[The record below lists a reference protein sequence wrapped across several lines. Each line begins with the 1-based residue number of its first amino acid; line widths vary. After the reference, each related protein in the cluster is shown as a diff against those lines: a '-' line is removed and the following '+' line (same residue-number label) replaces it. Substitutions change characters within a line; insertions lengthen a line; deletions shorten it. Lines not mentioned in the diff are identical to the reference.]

1 MEDIIEIIFKYG
13 KFIIFVLGVTS
24 IIPIILYIL
33 LVCTGFNSSGIRLDS
48 DASLWMSSIGN
59 VESGSTFSIMQSIST
74 WGIFL
79 FLNPYMLIIECIFSL
94 TLGIFIVYIY
104 DFDIDKIN
112 KNIELLIPYVIKI
125 INSIVSIVIDGFI
138 GFLISIFVIF
148 ILYLLFL
155 MFSKII
161 NYIKKNKNIR
171 LDEETGGQNHNNNNN
186 NDNINMKTPKSI
198 LILLGFIF
206 IIISIIFCIYLGYK
220 YPFEIIKH

>member
-13 KFIIFVLGVTS
+13 KFIIFVIGVTS

-33 LVCTGFNSSGIRLDS
+33 LVCTGFNTSGISIDS

-59 VESGSTFSIMQSIST
+59 VKYGSTFSIIQSIST

-79 FLNPYMLIIECIFSL
+79 FLNPYMLIIECIFAL
-94 TLGIFIVYIY
+94 TLGIFIEYKY

-112 KNIELLIPYVIKI
+112 KNIELLIPYIIKI
-125 INSIVSIVIDGFI
+125 INSLVSIIIDGFI
-138 GFLISIFVIF
+138 GFLISILIIF

-161 NYIKKNKNIR
+161 IYIKNKNIR
-171 LDEETGGQNHNNNNN
+171 LDEESGEQNNN
-186 NDNINMKTPKSI
+186 NDNINVKKSKNDII

-206 IIISIIFCIYLGYK
+206 IIVITIFGIYTGYK
-220 YPFEIIKH
+220 YPFEIIKL

>member
-13 KFIIFVLGVTS
+13 KFIILVFGVTS
-24 IIPIILYIL
+24 IIPIILYIW
-33 LVCTGFNSSGIRLDS
+33 LVCTGFNQSGIRLDS
-48 DASLWMSSIGN
+48 NASLWMGSIGN

-74 WGIFL
+74 WGILL

-94 TLGIFIVYIY
+94 ILGIFIEYIY

-112 KNIELLIPYVIKI
+112 KNIELLIPYVNNI
-125 INSIVSIVIDGFI
+125 INSIVSIIIDGFI

-148 ILYLLFL
+148 ILYLIFL

-161 NYIKKNKNIR
+161 NYIKKNKNK
-171 LDEETGGQNHNNNNN
+171 LDEETGVQNHNNNNI
-186 NDNINMKTPKSI
+186 NDNINMKNSKYMII

-206 IIISIIFCIYLGYK
+206 ILISIILGIYLGYK
-220 YPFEIIKH
+220 YPI